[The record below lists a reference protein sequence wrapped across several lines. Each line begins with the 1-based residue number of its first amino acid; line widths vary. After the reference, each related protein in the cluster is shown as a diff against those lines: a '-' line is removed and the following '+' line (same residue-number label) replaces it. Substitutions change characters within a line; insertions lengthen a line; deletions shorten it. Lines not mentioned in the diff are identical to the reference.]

1 MRKKVTTLSIG
12 DGANDVPMI
21 QEAHVGIGIS
31 GKEGMQAVLA
41 SDYSIA
47 QVRHH
52 TLLHSRTRRHSL
64 TPLPSTPQLVP
75 ILGTANVGSWPIL
88 V

>member
-1 MRKKVTTLSIG
+1 MIILSHIYQQQELFMNKKVTTLSIG

-31 GKEGMQAVLA
+31 GREGMQAVLA

-47 QVRHH
+47 QVYISPRY
-52 TLLHSRTRRHSL
+52 
-64 TPLPSTPQLVP
+64 PSF
-75 ILGTANVGSWPIL
+75 
-88 V
+88 